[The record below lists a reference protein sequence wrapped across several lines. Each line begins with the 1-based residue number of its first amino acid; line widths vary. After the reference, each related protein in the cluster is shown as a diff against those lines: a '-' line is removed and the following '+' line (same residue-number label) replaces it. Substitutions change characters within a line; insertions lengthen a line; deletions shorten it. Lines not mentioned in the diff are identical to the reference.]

1 MAAGVYN
8 IKKDG
13 WRQACITFKMDEMVA
28 GVYNIKKDGGR
39 RV

>member
-1 MAAGVYN
+1 MYN

-13 WRQACITFKMDEMVA
+13 WRQACIKLKKDGMVA

-39 RV
+39 RA